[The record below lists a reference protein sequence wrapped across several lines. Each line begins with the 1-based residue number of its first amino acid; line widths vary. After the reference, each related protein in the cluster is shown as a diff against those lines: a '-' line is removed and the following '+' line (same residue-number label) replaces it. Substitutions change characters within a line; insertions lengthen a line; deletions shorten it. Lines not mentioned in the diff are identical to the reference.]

1 MRPNELALHNL
12 EYGGKPVRVEVVND
26 ELWFCLADV
35 GRVLEMKNPRD
46 FVKSDWCD
54 QDGVDSFYI
63 MDDLNRNQETTFISE
78 PNLYALVMRS
88 TKPEAKAF
96 SRWVTHEVLPS
107 IRKSGN
113 YSITAGAGQ
122 AVDPFLTLL
131 DGVKSLYI
139 QQKEMNDRLTLVETR
154 IEESSSRLLAL
165 PEGGEVRE
173 LTTREMCRMAVDDL
187 AKITGVGHQELWNR
201 VYREFD
207 YVHGCK
213 ITTLSKNRNISKI
226 EYVEKFMG
234 IEKLYSIIKKMIDRA
249 A

>member
-35 GRVLEMKNPRD
+35 GRVLEMSRPTD
-46 FVKSDWCD
+46 FIKSEWCD
-54 QDGVDSFYI
+54 GEGVRKFLTPSSGGE
-63 MDDLNRNQETTFISE
+63 QETTFISE

-113 YSITAGAGQ
+113 YSITAGASQ

-165 PEGGEVRE
+165 PEGGDVRE

-187 AKITGVGHQELWNR
+187 AKLTGVGHQELWNR

-207 YVHGCK
+207 YVHYCNLTK
-213 ITTLSKNRNISKI
+213 LSKNRKISKI